1 MAIKRAAPGQNPFTV
16 ILNDVINDDRL
27 GADGLGVLV
36 YLISKP
42 ADWEVKV
49 SDLRR
54 QFGIGRD
61 KAYKILG
68 HLVELGYAKRY
79 QGRDDAGGFSDNNY
93 LIFDRI
99 DPLPENKETAPLPDL
114 PHPANPPLQ
123 RKEKKERTESRGAK
137 GDQPYSEDFED
148 LWKQYPRT
156 RNTSKKDA
164 WNFYRMMT
172 DEKQEQVRRA
182 VPAFA
187 AAMRAEGRTEDK
199 IMHMIR
205 FLRGG
210 VYETVSAPAAA
221 RAAGATGSSAKPF
234 WETATRQDWFN
245 ALLQWSRN
253 WNWNRAWG
261 PEPEN
266 PMRPNPPGAPKHHV
280 PQDILDR
287 FDLRYRGAMYSPEQ
301 KAEIQARVDA
311 ASKHTVD
318 KDRAA

>member
-1 MAIKRAAPGQNPFTV
+1 MSHQATAWALEVRVGDPTLKALLMAIAHRADRVTWSCWPSLDCLAYDTEVSKRTIQRRLDELQERGFIKIEKRRRPDGTQDSSLITITGGQIVTLQPPVDRNGLTGGQKPGSPVDTAV
-16 ILNDVINDDRL
+16 
-27 GADGLGVLV
+27 
-36 YLISKP
+36 
-42 ADWEVKV
+42 
-49 SDLRR
+49 
-54 QFGIGRD
+54 
-61 KAYKILG
+61 
-68 HLVELGYAKRY
+68 HL
-79 QGRDDAGGFSDNNY
+79 
-93 LIFDRI
+93 
-99 DPLPENKETAPLPDL
+99 KEQEEQLE
-114 PHPANPPLQ
+114 Q
-123 RKEKKERTESRGAK
+123 ESTRAK
-137 GDQPYSEDFED
+137 GRKKDEAYSEDFEA

-182 VPAFA
+182 VPLFA

-210 VYETVSAPAAA
+210 VYETVAAPTAPLT
-221 RAAGATGSSAKPF
+221 AGGSAKPF
-234 WETATRQDWFN
+234 WETATRQDWIN

-266 PMRPNPPGAPKHHV
+266 PLRPNPPGSPKHHV

-287 FDLRYRGAMYSPEQ
+287 FDLKYRGAMYSPEQ
-301 KAEIQARVDA
+301 KAEIQARVEA
-311 ASKHTVD
+311 ASKHAVD